1 MDSKLL
7 KKHIEAAALAVVLPE
22 LLEDNSNIRIFFC
35 ADVVGNRRFAQ
46 NYGGYP
52 RSEIA
57 EINEQASLVTAQ
69 NLLRDLNVFEPT
81 NENAGLSDAQI
92 MLGHKSKYMQTAS
105 ESVEWIEGQ
114 LQIRDAQSY
123 AKQHENDAG
132 STTIDFTENSN
143 SDFLIWYIMFFH
155 E

>member
-1 MDSKLL
+1 MKR
-7 KKHIEAAALAVVLPE
+7 HIDAAAQSVVLPV
-22 LLEDNSNIRIFFC
+22 LLDDNSNINDFFC

-69 NLLRDLNVFEPT
+69 NLLRDLNVFEPS
-81 NENAGLSDAQI
+81 NVNAGLSDAQI
-92 MLGHKSKYMQTAS
+92 MLGHRSKYMQTPS
-105 ESVEWIEGQ
+105 ESVQWLEGQ
-114 LQIRDAQSY
+114 LQLRDAQRY
-123 AKQHENDAG
+123 AKQHENDSG
-132 STTIDFTENSN
+132 TISFTDNDTSSN
-143 SDFLIWYIMFFH
+143 